1 MFNMQR
7 YVTLI
12 NNLSIQD
19 ILSISKINLLAFLHV
34 CGCFYQLYTVKTPA
48 HFSSKD
54 SAFVSGCVRK
64 QHLIPIAF

>member
-19 ILSISKINLLAFLHV
+19 SLSISKINLLAFLHV
-34 CGCFYQLYTVKTPA
+34 CGCFHQLYIVKTPV
-48 HFSSKD
+48 HFNSKT
-54 SAFVSGCVRK
+54 AFVSGCVRK
-64 QHLIPIAF
+64 QHLVPIAF